1 MAKRMGE
8 TSYKETALG
17 ILPRSKLIQLE
28 AEGIVKV
35 WRYVL
40 RATRPGTR
48 ITPRYL
54 QKLHKIGFGWIFP
67 DLGGCFRRVD
77 VEVSNHKPPAFY
89 LVPQLMVDFCEDLK
103 ERFKHLPSIDS
114 HGFLEYLVD
123 LLAWAHHRFL
133 WVHPFQDYNGR
144 IGRLLINVLLLKLG
158 LPPIELKVETKRGRG
173 RYIRALRA
181 ADAGDLRGLKRL
193 VREAT
198 EEAASK
204 IHEI

>member
-89 LVPQLMVDFCEDLK
+89 LVPQL
-103 ERFKHLPSIDS
+103 
-114 HGFLEYLVD
+114 
-123 LLAWAHHRFL
+123 
-133 WVHPFQDYNGR
+133 
-144 IGRLLINVLLLKLG
+144 
-158 LPPIELKVETKRGRG
+158 PIELKVETKRGRDK
-173 RYIRALRA
+173 YIRALRA
-181 ADAGDLRGLKRL
+181 ADAGDPRGLKRL